1 MCLFFLRQKKK
12 FCARKFFAE
21 KSFAQ
26 NFRRDAQVVMRLPV
40 DDGFTSAHNAFH

>member
-1 MCLFFLRQKKK
+1 MCLFFWRQRKK

-26 NFRRDAQVVMRLPV
+26 NFRRDAQVAMRLPV